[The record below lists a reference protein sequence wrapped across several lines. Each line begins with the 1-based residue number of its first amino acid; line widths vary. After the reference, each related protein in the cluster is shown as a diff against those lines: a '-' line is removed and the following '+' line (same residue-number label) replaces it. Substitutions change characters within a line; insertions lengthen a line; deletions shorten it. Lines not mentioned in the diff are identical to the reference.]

1 MSMNSP
7 YCSTV
12 QASGSLW
19 CEKLVISC
27 SARNLATSVSPESTV
42 MLLAP
47 TVARWSLRYFATRG
61 SISDAVGLVG
71 IVTAGSV
78 SVGSVTFVS
87 SVLGGV
93 VGSVCDGF
101 VSAGLVSVGFCS
113 VSFGTVSAGLLSDSG
128 FSVVCGL
135 VSAGFVSVCSVTD
148 SDGSWV
154 LVVSAGFV
162 SSAVLFFFSSVC
174 SVSVSDSAVPVV
186 SVDGTYLGAI
196 TRDRL
201 VDALSELCNAEA
213 AGSVIVLE
221 MMPQDYSLTDIARL
235 VEANNAHVLNLLSHQ
250 DKDTGR
256 LLITLKIDLED
267 ASPVIRSF
275 ERFNYTV
282 LYHFMEKGM
291 VDDMLRQR
299 MNELLHYMNM

>member
-1 MSMNSP
+1 MLVKDFITKEIPVLKSFDTAEYALALM
-7 YCSTV
+7 
-12 QASGSLW
+12 
-19 CEKLVISC
+19 EDFKLKH
-27 SARNLATSVSPESTV
+27 LP
-42 MLLAP
+42 
-47 TVARWSLRYFATRG
+47 
-61 SISDAVGLVG
+61 
-71 IVTAGSV
+71 
-78 SVGSVTFVS
+78 
-87 SVLGGV
+87 
-93 VGSVCDGF
+93 
-101 VSAGLVSVGFCS
+101 
-113 VSFGTVSAGLLSDSG
+113 LLSDSAYQ
-128 FSVVCGL
+128 CL
-135 VSAGFVSVCSVTD
+135 VSEKDLLALPD
-148 SDGSWV
+148 P
-154 LVVSAGFV
+154 SATIGEP
-162 SSAVLFFFSSVC
+162 VLFAPAISENRHLHEALAMITRYGLSLL
-174 SVSVSDSAVPVV
+174 PVV

-221 MMPQDYSLTDIARL
+221 MARL

>member
-1 MSMNSP
+1 MLVKDFITKEIPVLKSFDTAEYALALM
-7 YCSTV
+7 
-12 QASGSLW
+12 
-19 CEKLVISC
+19 EDFKLKH
-27 SARNLATSVSPESTV
+27 LP
-42 MLLAP
+42 
-47 TVARWSLRYFATRG
+47 
-61 SISDAVGLVG
+61 
-71 IVTAGSV
+71 
-78 SVGSVTFVS
+78 
-87 SVLGGV
+87 
-93 VGSVCDGF
+93 
-101 VSAGLVSVGFCS
+101 
-113 VSFGTVSAGLLSDSG
+113 LLSDSAYQ
-128 FSVVCGL
+128 CL
-135 VSAGFVSVCSVTD
+135 VSEKDLLA
-148 SDGSWV
+148 
-154 LVVSAGFV
+154 
-162 SSAVLFFFSSVC
+162 
-174 SVSVSDSAVPVV
+174 VV

>member
-1 MSMNSP
+1 MLVKDFITKEIPVLKSFDTAEYALALMEDFKLKHLPLLCDSA
-7 YCSTV
+7 YQCLVS
-12 QASGSLW
+12 
-19 CEKLVISC
+19 EKD
-27 SARNLATSVSPESTV
+27 
-42 MLLAP
+42 LLALP
-47 TVARWSLRYFATRG
+47 DPSATIG
-61 SISDAVGLVG
+61 EP
-71 IVTAGSV
+71 
-78 SVGSVTFVS
+78 
-87 SVLGGV
+87 
-93 VGSVCDGF
+93 
-101 VSAGLVSVGFCS
+101 
-113 VSFGTVSAGLLSDSG
+113 
-128 FSVVCGL
+128 
-135 VSAGFVSVCSVTD
+135 
-148 SDGSWV
+148 
-154 LVVSAGFV
+154 
-162 SSAVLFFFSSVC
+162 VLFAPAISENRHLHEALAMITRYGLSLL
-174 SVSVSDSAVPVV
+174 PVV

-282 LYHFMEKGM
+282 LYHFLEKGM

-299 MNELLHYMNM
+299 MNELLHFMNM

>member
-1 MSMNSP
+1 MLVKDFITKEIPVLKSFDTAEYALALM
-7 YCSTV
+7 
-12 QASGSLW
+12 
-19 CEKLVISC
+19 EDFKLKH
-27 SARNLATSVSPESTV
+27 LP
-42 MLLAP
+42 
-47 TVARWSLRYFATRG
+47 
-61 SISDAVGLVG
+61 
-71 IVTAGSV
+71 
-78 SVGSVTFVS
+78 
-87 SVLGGV
+87 
-93 VGSVCDGF
+93 
-101 VSAGLVSVGFCS
+101 
-113 VSFGTVSAGLLSDSG
+113 LLSDSAYQ
-128 FSVVCGL
+128 CL
-135 VSAGFVSVCSVTD
+135 VSEKDLLALPD
-148 SDGSWV
+148 P
-154 LVVSAGFV
+154 SATIGEP
-162 SSAVLFFFSSVC
+162 VLFAPAISENRHLHEALAMITRYGLSLL
-174 SVSVSDSAVPVV
+174 PVV

-235 VEANNAHVLNLLSHQ
+235 VEANNAHVLNLL
-250 DKDTGR
+250 
-256 LLITLKIDLED
+256 D